1 MIYKKF
7 YRAEHTFLE
16 ETEVRYIEH
25 VGIDIDEVTS
35 KEDEGY
41 LLDML
46 NQEIANSNRTFNKI
60 SIWDEKAF
68 AKRESIYGGEETW
81 TVEVVYVL
89 EIEGKLF
96 KLEELVLEN

>member
-1 MIYKKF
+1 MICKKF

-16 ETEVRYIEH
+16 ETEVHYIDH
-25 VGIDIDEVTS
+25 VGIDIADNTS
-35 KEDEGY
+35 KEGEGY
-41 LLDML
+41 LLEML
-46 NQEIANSNRTFNKI
+46 NQEVATPNRSFTKI

-96 KLEELVLEN
+96 KLEELVLE